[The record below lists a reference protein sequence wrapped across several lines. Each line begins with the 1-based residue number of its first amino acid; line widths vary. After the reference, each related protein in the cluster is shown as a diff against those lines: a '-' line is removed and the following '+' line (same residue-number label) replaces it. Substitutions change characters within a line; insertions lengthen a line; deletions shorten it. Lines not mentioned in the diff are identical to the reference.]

1 MAVRSTSHVGAE
13 AVYVSNRDELTALM
27 GKKAYAVLVE
37 YCQAHEEALLNAR
50 GAARQALAPH
60 PADPQ

>member
-1 MAVRSTSHVGAE
+1 
-13 AVYVSNRDELTALM
+13 M

-37 YCQAHEEALLNAR
+37 YCQSHEEALRKAR
-50 GAARQALAPH
+50 GPARQALAPH

>member
-1 MAVRSTSHVGAE
+1 
-13 AVYVSNRDELTALM
+13 M

-37 YCQAHEEALLNAR
+37 YCQAHEAALLKAR
-50 GAARQALAPH
+50 GKAREALAPH